1 MTQVVDTNGWDT
13 VAAITYADVNMA
25 IAAKGSGPPEFTY
38 AAPDGSASM
47 QGSFGPWQL
56 TTGGAGPLLVMS
68 LPITSG
74 KVTIGDQAHDVTP
87 CTALVEISATFI
99 PASGTQINLVP
110 AGKEPASVQ
119 AVTPPQ
125 SSFLVNAALSELL
138 AEWLRTNMD
147 KFNAVF
153 ASVDLDAAYD
163 NEGVSW
169 LKPSVNAYA
178 VAEPSRGAT
187 LENSVFGVLCL
198 IDGAEELP
206 GMVWQISPF
215 AIPDGSDAAF
225 IIAEQKFLQHMML
238 VAMPAMFKGLG
249 TAPATDNFVIDN
261 MGTRIRSTNPLTLLP
276 VTLTNKSIVEPTVG
290 TGGFTVQL
298 DGSDMIL
305 TITDMQFEYSPG
317 ITVHLNYEGRTTIFL
332 DSEHDVLRLAVDH
345 ETGSGSVE
353 VSKGIEIA
361 EIVLGVSSIVLAL
374 VGGFGGAV
382 GRVASAAVESAS
394 AASLGAAEAGAEDA
408 DAAANATISCCRGL
422 ISGTPAE
429 LSQLAARC
437 VTVVR
442 VAAIGAFC
450 TTLMPGITMIVQAVA
465 DGKYESM
472 PKITDLT
479 SSAVGKTVIWPE
491 TVGSFSLAS
500 AELAGAFQF
509 GLKRDSIP

>member
-1 MTQVVDTNGWDT
+1 MSQVVDTSGWDT
-13 VAAITYADVNMA
+13 VAAITYADVNKA
-25 IAAKGSGPPEFTY
+25 IAAKGTGPADFTIT
-38 AAPDGSASM
+38 ATDGSASM
-47 QGSFGPWQL
+47 QGNFGPWRL

-87 CTALVEISATFI
+87 CTALVEITATYI
-99 PASGTQINLVP
+99 PASGTIQNLVP

-125 SSFLVNAALSELL
+125 SSFLVDAALKDLL
-138 AEWLRTNMD
+138 AEWLRTNMNE
-147 KFNAVF
+147 FNAVF
-153 ASVDLDAAYD
+153 ASVDLDADYT

-169 LKPSVNAYA
+169 LKPSVKAYA

-187 LENSVFGVLCL
+187 LDNSVFGVLSL
-198 IDGAEELP
+198 IDNADEPP
-206 GMVWQISPF
+206 GLVWQISPF

-225 IIAEQKFLQHMML
+225 IISEQKFLQHMML
-238 VAMPAMFKGLG
+238 VAMPAMFKGIDK
-249 TAPATDNFVIDN
+249 APPTDNFVIDN
-261 MGTRIRSTNPLTLLP
+261 VGTRIRSTKPLTLLP
-276 VTLTNKSIVEPTVG
+276 VTLKNGSVVEPTVDE
-290 TGGFTVQL
+290 GGFTVQL
-298 DGSDMIL
+298 EASDMIL

-317 ITVHLNYEGRTTIFL
+317 ITVHLNYEGRSTISL
-332 DSEHDVLRLAVDH
+332 DTEHEILQLTVDH

-361 EIVLGVSSIVLAL
+361 EIVLGVASIVLAL
-374 VGGFGGAV
+374 VGGLGGAV
-382 GRVASAAVESAS
+382 GRSAGAAVQSATE
-394 AASLGAAEAGAEDA
+394 ASLGAAEAGAEDA
-408 DAAANATISCCRGL
+408 EAAANAAISCCRGL

-437 VTVVR
+437 MTVAK

-465 DGKYESM
+465 EGDYESM

-491 TVGSFSLAS
+491 EVGTFTLAS

-509 GLKRDSIP
+509 GLKRA